1 MDDFC
6 FADVKV
12 REATAEF
19 SDVWLNIAHIYVEQ
33 RQYVSAIQ
41 MYENCIRKFF
51 RHPNV
56 EILQCL
62 ARAHFRAGKLRE
74 AKLSLLKAQ
83 HVAPHD
89 TVLLFNTALVLQRL
103 ATHIL
108 KDEKS
113 DLHTVLQAVNE
124 LQLSHKFF
132 QWLSVNGDR
141 MRYDLALAAAEAR
154 HCGDLLSQAQYH
166 VARARSLAEEE
177 KRMRK
182 KQEEE
187 REAFR
192 AKQRDEQTKQQE
204 LRRLEQE
211 KLLKLR
217 EEFKEKTK
225 KATQFTEMPSEKPDK
240 GGKKGRR
247 RKDNEDGFVD
257 DGSDGDG
264 PGNRPAGSGSDD
276 GRPGASGA
284 PPAKKKRRDGPK
296 SRRKAAKSTDDGDDD
311 DGGEKRGRRRTK
323 EKKVKEPK
331 ASAKKRAAKAAVDE
345 GLSSKQRTKVVSK
358 AMISSSDDSSSDD
371 GGKLRIASGDAPP
384 ASRAHPTHLTNTM
397 PRFHGSLAQ

>member
-1 MDDFC
+1 M
-6 FADVKV
+6 KQV
-12 REATAEF
+12 REATADF

-56 EILQCL
+56 EILQYL

-74 AKLSLLKAQ
+74 AKLSLIRAQ

-103 ATHIL
+103 ATSIL

-192 AKQRDEQTKQQE
+192 QKQRQEQMKQEEQ
-204 LRRLEQE
+204 RRQEQE
-211 KLLKLR
+211 KLLKQR

-225 KATQFTEMPSEKPDK
+225 KATQFSDMPSEKPEK
-240 GGKKGRR
+240 GKKGRR
-247 RKDNEDGFVD
+247 KKDDEDGFVD
-257 DGSDGDG
+257 DGSDGG
-264 PGNRPAGSGSDD
+264 GGSGNE
-276 GRPGASGA
+276 GKAGGSG
-284 PPAKKKRRDGPK
+284 PPAKKKRSEGGR
-296 SRRKAAKSTDDGDDD
+296 SRRKTKGDGE
-311 DGGEKRGRRRTK
+311 GEQRGRRSTK
-323 EKKVKEPK
+323 EKKPKERKEGGKKGRGK
-331 ASAKKRAAKAAVDE
+331 ASKAAAEED
-345 GLSSKQRTKVVSK
+345 GLSAKQKSKIVSK
-358 AMISSSDDSSSDD
+358 AIISSSDDSSSED
-371 GGKLRIASGDAPP
+371 GGKLRIASG
-384 ASRAHPTHLTNTM
+384 
-397 PRFHGSLAQ
+397 